1 MKRWILYRK
10 SSGTI
15 IRIIVSENHPDTSGD
30 IAFLQVP
37 DGIKFSVEE
46 KIDSIK
52 MRIAYEPIGENVQY
66 IRSETIIWEKA

>member
-15 IRIIVSENHPDTSGD
+15 IRLVISNNQPDISGD
-30 IAFLQVP
+30 IAFLQIP
-37 DGIKFSVEE
+37 DGIKFDCSE

-52 MRIAYEPIGENVQY
+52 TRIQYEPIGENVKY
-66 IRSETIIWEKA
+66 VRSEKIEWKRI